1 MSMKRTGGRLRT
13 ALLCGALVAG
23 AVMVSATAPAFGV
36 ARPAPKTGF
45 SAYANGTTVHAHA
58 VQLPPKVADVDEA
71 FSAFAMNGG
80 GLKTQIVSE
89 VNELISPAAPTK
101 NVHARAG
108 GAEVGIGQPVPTDEN
123 GHLIELPVATA
134 QAATAKAP
142 FVDGPNV
149 TTIIPLDGALDPIAN
164 AQALQGVAA
173 ALWNPNYLFPMLG
186 NPLAYSYGTAADI
199 EALNVG
205 GVDGAGDFIAPVL
218 DTEAP
223 GPERN
228 VSSSQTF
235 SYLVNNGDGTCGI
248 ATETHI
254 SIAPLQISLPPNPD
268 MPQTGLLIEV
278 AGDWVMKAVATGK
291 PTGNS
296 LTYSPDPNQDPA
308 SFVLRIIDLSDPDP
322 TTPIIGQLSLQDILG
337 DTGLAEQLDPLD
349 PLLDV
354 AVGAD
359 PRAISSEPIPD
370 DTSSPTVTPTL
381 VSAAADVVR
390 LKIGAGLAEGFEAAD
405 LRVGHFETK
414 IEVPQ
419 GGVNCEIPI
428 AKTSSVPVA
437 GAGQQL
443 TFRVRV
449 PSTTQAV
456 IPFPCELANVKITDV
471 LSVEKADNPAKP
483 PKMNL
488 VSGTGPAGQVGKVS
502 ADKQSI
508 TFANIGTW
516 KPGAPP
522 LIVTIK
528 AVVPA
533 DSGTGIM
540 KDEATAFATAANCKA
555 SNSVLG
561 SIIDAITGTV
571 TGGVGGG
578 GGVEG
583 GFFGDQFTGLT
594 GNIRGGGPVSL
605 TGEGILN
612 GPRIKPTKVLPATGL
627 EGNLPATG
635 LGTQVLLG
643 LGALLMALSLA
654 GLRRLGTA
662 RS

>member
-1 MSMKRTGGRLRT
+1 MSFPRKRSTRSRLT
-13 ALLCGALVAG
+13 AATVGSMLLVA
-23 AVMVSATAPAFGV
+23 AVSLTASGPAFGV
-36 ARPAPKTGF
+36 AQPAPTTGF
-45 SAYANGTTVHAHA
+45 NAYANGTVLHAHA
-58 VQLPPKVADVDEA
+58 VQVDPTKLADVDEA
-71 FSAFAMNGG
+71 FSAISMNGG

-89 VNELISPAAPTK
+89 VNELVNPAVPSK

-108 GAEVGIGQPVPTDEN
+108 GAEVGVGTPVPTDEE
-123 GHLIELPVATA
+123 GRPIELPVAIA
-134 QAATAKAP
+134 QAATAAPP
-142 FVDGPNV
+142 FVDGPNA
-149 TTIIPLDGALDPIAN
+149 TTIIPLDGALNPIAN
-164 AQALQGVAA
+164 AQALQGIAA

-186 NPLAYSYGTAADI
+186 NPIGYAYGTAADI

-205 GVDGAGDFIAPVL
+205 EVDEAGDFTAPVL

-228 VSSSQTF
+228 VSSSQAF

-248 ATETHI
+248 AQEIHMT
-254 SIAPLQISLPPNPD
+254 IAPIQIALPPNPD
-268 MPQTGLLIEV
+268 APQTGLVIEV
-278 AGDWVMKAVATGK
+278 AGDWVMKGVATGK
-291 PTGNS
+291 NTGNS
-296 LTYSPDPNQDPA
+296 LTYTPDPNQDPA
-308 SFVLRIIDLSDPDP
+308 TFVLRVLDLSALPGEQVL
-322 TTPIIGQLSLQDILG
+322 GQLALQDILG
-337 DTGLAEQLDPLD
+337 DTGLAEQLDGLD

-370 DTSSPTVTPTL
+370 DTSEPTISPTL

-390 LKIGAGLAEGFEAAD
+390 LKLGAGLTEGLELAD
-405 LRVGHFETK
+405 LRVGHSEMK
-414 IEVPQ
+414 IQVPA

-428 AKTSSVPVA
+428 AKTSSVPIA
-437 GAGQQL
+437 EPGQQL
-443 TFRVRV
+443 TFQVKV

-456 IPFPCELANVKITDV
+456 IPFPCELVNVKITDE
-471 LSVEKADNPAKP
+471 LSVEEANDPSNPP
-483 PKMNL
+483 ELDL
-488 VSGTGPAGQVGKVS
+488 VSGTGPKGEVGKVS

-508 TFANIGTW
+508 TFDNIGSW

-528 AVVPA
+528 AVVPDGA
-533 DSGTGIM
+533 GTGIM
-540 KDEATAFATAANCKA
+540 KDEATALASAANCKA

-561 SIIDAITGTV
+561 SVIDAIVGNV

-583 GFFGDQFTGLT
+583 GFFGEQFTGLT

-605 TGEGILN
+605 TGRNVLN
-612 GPRIKPTKVLPATGL
+612 GPKVGKL
-627 EGNLPATG
+627 
-635 LGTQVLLG
+635 QVLAETG
-643 LGALLMALSLA
+643 PDDTNLLAVIGIVLLA
-654 GLRRLGTA
+654 VGIRMRRSGTV